1 MNNFPA
7 KRLIGLC
14 MVALAITLLW
24 SATPPRAQAAT
35 ITVDTAVDELD
46 GSPGNGSCSLREAI
60 QNANQD
66 NANQVDCNS
75 GSGADIIIFDSSL
88 DGVPITLSRTGA
100 NEDLNVTGDLD
111 IRSPITINGNGAN
124 RTIIDADG
132 IDRIFDL
139 PTGQSLTL
147 NGVTVQ
153 NGDAPVPVG
162 TAAHGGGIRNLGGS
176 LTINAAHITAN
187 TQSDSDGT
195 TGGGGIFN
203 SGTLTVTNSTI
214 SDNYSIGGGGGGGIA
229 NVTGFGM
236 ATLTNSTIS
245 GNRSNA
251 NGGGILNSG
260 SASLTL
266 TNVTITA
273 NIANDDNT
281 GPGGGGGLRHNGNST
296 FTTAGNNIIVG
307 NMARLS
313 PTQDDCSVSGNP
325 VTTNGYNLRPST
337 TGCAGALNAVTDITV
352 VTVGLGPLQDNGGPT
367 PTHNLLAGSDAIDR
381 IPPTVN
387 GCVTTVTADQR
398 GVTRA
403 DGIATGTL
411 CDVGAVEYIAPIAP
425 GATTGGDGPGGVGVA
440 DGSSS
445 LELWLRGD
453 RGVFADAGCSSMATG
468 GGAAG
473 CWQDQSGNGYDPTEA
488 TNFPSYETAVVNG
501 QAVLRFGG
509 AHHLQRPFEAALNP
523 ANFTL
528 FGVWNSTGA
537 SCPMAT
543 CSPLTSRISPDE
555 GYSLFNAANTW
566 QFGVYDGTANV
577 VGTAVVVTD
586 TWELITAAHDG
597 TQSLQY
603 VGSGLDDQAVT
614 GYTPLSGTVSLRVG
628 AGESGGGALDNFFWG
643 DIAEEIIFST
653 ALTDVQRILVE
664 NYLSAKYD
672 IDITASGH
680 DHYDGDT
687 PGNGNFDLDVAGIGQ
702 FGGNR
707 HTQAHSVGMIV
718 RDRSFLQD
726 DGDWLLFGHRHITN
740 TNTTADLPTTGDWDG
755 APDPRRWE
763 RHWFI
768 DVTDAVTPTLGMV
781 DIIFDFG
788 EGSMAGILPDGPV
801 NNYRLLQRTAD
812 TGDFTDMATATAV
825 IGDQVHF
832 LGVNVADLGSNF
844 TLATLDFANSPTA
857 VTMQTITAVSNSAL
871 PMVVM
876 GMMLLLAVA
885 SLGLVIRKR

>member
-14 MVALAITLLW
+14 IATMAITLLW
-24 SATPPRAQAAT
+24 SATPPHAQAAT
-35 ITVDTAVDELD
+35 ITVNTAVDELD

-60 QNANQD
+60 QNANND
-66 NANQVDCNS
+66 NANQADCVA
-75 GSGADIIIFDSSL
+75 GSGADIIVFDSSL
-88 DGVPITLSRTGA
+88 DGIPITLSRTGA
-100 NEDLNVTGDLD
+100 GENGNSTGDLD
-111 IRSPITINGNGAN
+111 ILSSITINGNGAN

-153 NGDAPVPVG
+153 NGDAPVG
-162 TAAHGGGIRNLGGS
+162 TAAHGGGIRNLLGS
-176 LTINAAHITAN
+176 LTINATHITAN
-187 TQSDSDGT
+187 TQSDPDGT
-195 TGGGGIFN
+195 TGGGGIYN
-203 SGTLTVTNSTI
+203 TGTLTVTNSTI
-214 SDNYSIGGGGGGGIA
+214 SNNYSIGGGGGGGIA
-229 NVTGFGM
+229 NVQNGTV
-236 ATLTNSTIS
+236 ATITNSTIS

-251 NGGGILNSG
+251 NGGGIIIAG
-260 SASLTL
+260 GTPSLAL
-266 TNVTITA
+266 INVTITA
-273 NIANDDNT
+273 NVANDDNV
-281 GPGGGGGLRHNGNST
+281 GPGGGGGLRHNGASVT
-296 FTTAGNNIIVG
+296 TTASNTLIAGNTSHGTSGQEDCNI
-307 NMARLS
+307 
-313 PTQDDCSVSGNP
+313 SGST
-325 VTTNGYNLRPST
+325 VATGGYNLRPSA
-337 TGCAGALNAVTDITV
+337 TGCAGSLNAATDITV
-352 VTVGLGPLQDNGGPT
+352 VTLGLGPLQDNGGPT
-367 PTHNLLAGSDAIDR
+367 PTHNLLAGSDAIDQ
-381 IPPTVN
+381 IPTTNCAATPT
-387 GCVTTVTADQR
+387 DQR

-403 DGIATGTL
+403 DGIATGAT
-411 CDVGAVEYIAPIAP
+411 CDVGAVEYIAPLAP
-425 GATTGGDGPGGVGVA
+425 GATAGGNGPGGVGVT

-501 QAVLRFGG
+501 QAVLRFSG
-509 AHHLQRPFEAALNP
+509 AHYLQRPFEAALNP

-528 FGVWNSTGA
+528 FGVWNSAGA
-537 SCPMAT
+537 SCPTVT

-555 GYSLFNAANTW
+555 GYSIFNAANTW

-597 TQSLQY
+597 AQSSHY
-603 VGSGLDDQAVT
+603 VGSGLDDQAMT

-628 AGESGGGALDNFFWG
+628 AGESGGGNIDDFFVG

-672 IDITASGH
+672 IDITASGN

-702 FGGNR
+702 LGGPR
-707 HTQAHSVGMIV
+707 HTQAHSVGMVV
-718 RDRSFLQD
+718 RDRSFLQN
-726 DGDWLLFGHRHITN
+726 DGDWLLFGHRSITN
-740 TNTTADLPTTGDWDG
+740 TNTIDDLPMTGDWDA

-768 DVTDAVTPTLGMV
+768 DVTDVMTTGGTV
-781 DIIFDFG
+781 DIIFDFS
-788 EGSMAGILPDGPV
+788 EGSMGAIMPGGPV
-801 NNYRLLQRTAD
+801 NNYRLVGRTGE
-812 TGDFTDMATATAV
+812 TGDFSDMATATAIV
-825 IGDQVHF
+825 GDQVHF

-857 VTMQTITAVSNSAL
+857 VTMQNITAVTYAAL
-871 PMVVM
+871 PVLVM
-876 GMMLLLAVA
+876 GMILLLALA
-885 SLGLVIRKR
+885 SLGLILRKR